1 MIGMELQKQWIKL
14 GKFQK
19 EVSRC
24 RDLVRKEVMGS
35 REIGNMGILKILKMI
50 EIIRIVIRSMKMV
63 LDKGEIVMG

>member
-24 RDLVRKEVMGS
+24 RDLARKEVMGS